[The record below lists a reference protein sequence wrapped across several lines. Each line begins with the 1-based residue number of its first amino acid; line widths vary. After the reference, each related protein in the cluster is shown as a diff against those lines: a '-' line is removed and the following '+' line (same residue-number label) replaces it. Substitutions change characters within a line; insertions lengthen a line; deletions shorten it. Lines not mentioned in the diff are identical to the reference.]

1 MTNLAQLRFLLEHI
15 HSYEHCSL
23 ILSETARLFN
33 ERDGWFFHLLNKT
46 IRSVIDDQDT
56 FYGVGDSVPSPVLES
71 ISLAALHGIAA
82 IELGDA
88 AELKKAAQ
96 ELTDSPE

>member
-1 MTNLAQLRFLLEHI
+1 LEHI
-15 HSYEHCSL
+15 HSFEQCSQVL
-23 ILSETARLFN
+23 IETANLFN
-33 ERDGWFFHLLNKT
+33 ERDGWFFHLLNGT

-56 FYGVGDSVPSPVLES
+56 FYGVCESAPSPVLEA

-82 IELGDA
+82 IELGDE

-96 ELTDSPE
+96 ELNAALNT

>member
-15 HSYEHCSL
+15 HSYEHCSR
-23 ILSETARLFN
+23 ILTETANLFD
-33 ERDGWFFHLLNKT
+33 ERDGWFFHLLNET

-56 FYGVGDSVPSPVLES
+56 FYGVRESVPSPTLEA
-71 ISLAALHGIAA
+71 ISLAGLHGIAA
-82 IELGDA
+82 IELGDE

-96 ELTDSPE
+96 ELTVLPE